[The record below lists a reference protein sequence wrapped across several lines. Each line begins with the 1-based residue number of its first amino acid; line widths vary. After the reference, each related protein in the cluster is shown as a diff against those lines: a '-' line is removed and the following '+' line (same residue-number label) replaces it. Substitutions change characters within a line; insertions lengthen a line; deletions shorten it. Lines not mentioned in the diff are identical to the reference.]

1 MELNQLK
8 CFLEVARLEHIT
20 QAADQLH
27 ITQPALSKVIARLED
42 DLGVKLFDREGK
54 NIRLNEYGRVAQ
66 NYAQRIMYTI
76 GDMEAEL
83 AEMSAGQAGNL
94 RIGSS
99 FPAQEPN
106 WILECIRTFALQRPD
121 VGVRLRQYSAARLRS
136 ALEEREIDLALST
149 IPIRGEG
156 VEWRELF
163 VEKMGIILSVHHPL
177 AARKELSL
185 ADLSRERFYCNNANS
200 DVQELTYVFCERAG
214 FIPDIHFECEFP
226 SYIGEA
232 VSLGHGISLISERGY
247 LRSLNKKDRRPW
259 EDAITFRPLKEDWC
273 CRMCGIAHLSER
285 YLPQAVREFYQF
297 LVASFQA

>member
-94 RIGSS
+94 RIGS
-99 FPAQEPN
+99 
-106 WILECIRTFALQRPD
+106 W
-121 VGVRLRQYSAARLRS
+121 SASGPLPS
-136 ALEEREIDLALST
+136 SGLMWGCGCGST
-149 IPIRGEG
+149 
-156 VEWRELF
+156 
-163 VEKMGIILSVHHPL
+163 
-177 AARKELSL
+177 
-185 ADLSRERFYCNNANS
+185 
-200 DVQELTYVFCERAG
+200 
-214 FIPDIHFECEFP
+214 
-226 SYIGEA
+226 
-232 VSLGHGISLISERGY
+232 
-247 LRSLNKKDRRPW
+247 RRPGC
-259 EDAITFRPLKEDWC
+259 A
-273 CRMCGIAHLSER
+273 
-285 YLPQAVREFYQF
+285 LP
-297 LVASFQA
+297 

>member
-1 MELNQLK
+1 M
-8 CFLEVARLEHIT
+8 
-20 QAADQLH
+20 
-27 ITQPALSKVIARLED
+27 
-42 DLGVKLFDREGK
+42 
-54 NIRLNEYGRVAQ
+54 
-66 NYAQRIMYTI
+66 
-76 GDMEAEL
+76 
-83 AEMSAGQAGNL
+83 
-94 RIGSS
+94 
-99 FPAQEPN
+99 
-106 WILECIRTFALQRPD
+106 
-121 VGVRLRQYSAARLRS
+121 RQYSAARLRS

-177 AARKELSL
+177 ATRKELSL

-297 LVASFQA
+297 LVASFPA

>member
-163 VEKMGIILSVHHPL
+163 VEKMG
-177 AARKELSL
+177 KELSL

-214 FIPDIHFECEFP
+214 FTPNIHFECEFP

-297 LVASFQA
+297 LVASFPV

>member
-149 IPIRGEG
+149 IPIRGGGGVAGAVRGEDGDHPVGSPSSGCPEG
-156 VEWRELF
+156 AVPGGPEPGAVLLQQRQL
-163 VEKMGIILSVHHPL
+163 GR
-177 AARKELSL
+177 AG
-185 ADLSRERFYCNNANS
+185 ADLC
-200 DVQELTYVFCERAG
+200 VL
-214 FIPDIHFECEFP
+214 
-226 SYIGEA
+226 
-232 VSLGHGISLISERGY
+232 
-247 LRSLNKKDRRPW
+247 
-259 EDAITFRPLKEDWC
+259 
-273 CRMCGIAHLSER
+273 
-285 YLPQAVREFYQF
+285 
-297 LVASFQA
+297 

>member
-20 QAADQLH
+20 QAAEQLH

-54 NIRLNEYGRVAQ
+54 NIRLNEYGRVALR
-66 NYAQRIMYTI
+66 YAQRIMYTI
-76 GDMEAEL
+76 GDLQAEL
-83 AEMSAGQAGNL
+83 EELSTGQAGHL

-99 FPAQEPN
+99 FPAGEPN
-106 WILECIRTFALQRPD
+106 WLLERIRAFALQRPD
-121 VGVRLRQYSAARLRS
+121 VGVRFRQYSSARLYA
-136 ALEEREIDLALST
+136 ALEGREIDLALST
-149 IPIRGEG
+149 MPIQEDG
-156 VEWRELF
+156 VKWRELF
-163 VEKMGIILSVHHPL
+163 VEKMGVILSVHHPL
-177 AARKELSL
+177 AAREELSV

-214 FIPDIHFECEFP
+214 FTPNIHFECEFP

-232 VSLGHGISLISERGY
+232 VSLGYGISLISERGY
-247 LRSLNKKDRRPW
+247 LSSLNKTDRKPW
-259 EDAITFRPLKEDWC
+259 EENITFRPLKEDY
-273 CRMCGIAHLSER
+273 CRRVCGVACLSER

-297 LVASFQA
+297 LVSGFLA